1 LSEVDSFYKKV
12 TELDA
17 GRRALRHTGRRRTLG
32 SALEVFVRDTDVT
45 DEKGGTT
52 TRGVR
57 ASE

>member
-1 LSEVDSFYKKV
+1 
-12 TELDA
+12 
-17 GRRALRHTGRRRTLG
+17 LRHTGRRRTLG